1 MHPKMQFAILAARA
15 QCWSILNLLSIIIPG
30 SLSARA
36 ALQPCISRSVP
47 LVWHHSRMTILLT
60 FFLITPKIFISTISW
75 QRKNQ
80 LLYFK
85 STELKEDYAS
95 GEFDA
100 PFQILFQKQFR
111 EKETMA
117 LHNNCAESHFRV
129 ISAPICSLL
138 LKSIASKKKKKKTL
152 LVYFLHNN
160 VILHN

>member
-1 MHPKMQFAILAARA
+1 MLWFNAPQNAICHLGCQGTMLIHIKPIINHHPWVFICKGCSPAMHLPIRTFGLASL
-15 QCWSILNLLSIIIPG
+15 QNDNSIDLFSHYTKNFHLNYF
-30 SLSARA
+30 
-36 ALQPCISRSVP
+36 
-47 LVWHHSRMTILLT
+47 MTEE
-60 FFLITPKIFISTISW
+60 
-75 QRKNQ
+75 NQ

-117 LHNNCAESHFRV
+117 LHNNCVESHFRV

-138 LKSIASKKKKKKTL
+138 LKSIASKKKKKKLCWFIFCT
-152 LVYFLHNN
+152 
-160 VILHN
+160 IM